1 MKFRHI
7 GLIAR
12 SRIEGIMDT
21 LLLLTTFCE
30 QQKISFALETETAAL
45 LPFVK
50 FNVIDSQEIGH
61 RCDLIIVV
69 GGDGSLLSAART
81 LSYAD
86 VPIVGIN
93 RGKLGFLADITPREI
108 ETKLKAILNGDYH
121 EEKRFML
128 EAFIEREEGVEL
140 HGPALNEIALTL
152 DQAAQMFSFEVY
164 VNNVFM
170 YSQRSDGLIIATPT
184 GSTAYALSAGGP
196 ILHPDLDAIAL
207 IPMFPH
213 TLMHRP
219 IVLGAN
225 SHIRICVL
233 EKAARFSQII
243 CDGQMKMTFSSQEI
257 IHIRKSSAQL
267 RLIHPQ
273 QYDYFETLRSKLH
286 WGRQLTDKAETL
298 C

>member
-7 GLIAR
+7 GIIAK
-12 SRIEGIMDT
+12 SPIEGISET
-21 LLLLTTFCE
+21 LLLVTSFCE
-30 QQKISFALETETAAL
+30 QWQIPFSLETETATL
-45 LPFVK
+45 LPSMK
-50 FNVIDSQEIGH
+50 FNVIGSQAIGH
-61 RCDLIIVV
+61 QCDLIIVV

-93 RGKLGFLADITPREI
+93 RGKLGFLADIMPQEI
-108 ETKLKAILNGDYH
+108 ETKLIAILKGNYR

-128 EAFIEREEGVEL
+128 EAYIEREKEIEIY
-140 HGPALNEIALTL
+140 GPALNEIALTL

-164 VNNVFM
+164 VDNTFM
-170 YSQRSDGLIIATPT
+170 YSQRSDGLIITTPT

-196 ILHPDLDAIAL
+196 ILHTDLDAIAL

-213 TLMHRP
+213 ALTHRP
-219 IVLGAN
+219 IVLSAN
-225 SHIRICVL
+225 SQIRIRVL
-233 EKAARFSQII
+233 EKASRCSQII

-257 IHIRKSSAQL
+257 IHIRKASAAL

-286 WGRQLTDKAETL
+286 WGKQLTDKIET
-298 C
+298 